1 MTSACGFAASTIAS
15 ASALVR
21 PYSHS
26 GRTYTAI
33 SDIVVSPTY
42 VPDLVEGMLDLLID
56 GESGVWHLA
65 NGGAVTWE
73 ELARRAA
80 HTVGVST
87 ANLRAVPVEELGLA
101 APRPRY
107 TALESVRGTLLSPLD
122 DALQRYARARA
133 WEQSYVGVTSA
144 GTHGPV
150 NQPKRS
156 SRNSTPSTHD
166 GSRAALLA
174 RAQDQV

>member
-1 MTSACGFAASTIAS
+1 MHEQ
-15 ASALVR
+15 L
-21 PYSHS
+21 
-26 GRTYTAI
+26 
-33 SDIVVSPTY
+33 
-42 VPDLVEGMLDLLID
+42 LNLID
-56 GESGVWHLA
+56 GDGKLVDA

-133 WEQSYVGVTSA
+133 WEQSYGGATSA

-156 SRNSTPSTHD
+156 FRNSTSTPSTHD
-166 GSRAALLA
+166 SSRAALLA